1 MIAILT
7 AEGYECVE
15 AICPYNLL
23 RRAGLDVRFIGLK
36 EKTVKGSCG
45 VSVEC
50 AMTAREL
57 IESGERIDML
67 VLPGGLPGATN
78 LDEAPETDELI
89 GITESCG
96 GFFAAIC
103 AAPMVYG
110 KRGMLKGKTATAF
123 PEFRKYL
130 DGAII
135 AEGNVARDGRFITAA
150 GMGAAFDFGLELIS
164 ALKDRETADKIS
176 AAVCAK

>member
-7 AEGYECVE
+7 ADGYECVE
-15 AICPYNLL
+15 AICPFNLL
-23 RRAGLDVRFIGLK
+23 KRAGLDVRFVGLR
-36 EKTVKGSCG
+36 EKTVRGSCG
-45 VSVEC
+45 VTVEC

-57 IESGERIDML
+57 IESGEKIDML

-78 LDEAPETDELI
+78 LDEAQETDELI
-89 GITESCG
+89 EITEKCG

-110 KRGMLKGKTATAF
+110 KRGMLKGRTATAF

-130 DGAII
+130 EGATI
-135 AEGNVARDGRFITAA
+135 AETNVARDGRFITAA
-150 GMGAAFDFGLELIS
+150 GMGAAFDFGLELIT
-164 ALKDRETADKIS
+164 ALTNRETADKIS
-176 AAVCAK
+176 TAVQAK

>member
-15 AICPYNLL
+15 AICPFNLL
-23 RRAGLDVRFIGLK
+23 RRAGLDVRFVGLK
-36 EKTVKGSCG
+36 EKNVSGSCG
-45 VSVEC
+45 VS
-50 AMTAREL
+50 
-57 IESGERIDML
+57 GEKIDML

-78 LDEAPETDELI
+78 LDEAPETDKLI
-89 GITESCG
+89 EMTEKSG

-103 AAPMVYG
+103 AAPMIYG
-110 KRGMLKGKTATAF
+110 KRGMLKGKKATAF

-130 DGAII
+130 EGAIL
-135 AEGNVARDGRFITAA
+135 ADTNVVRDGRFITAA

-176 AAVCAK
+176 SAVCAK

>member
-7 AEGYECVE
+7 ANGYECVE
-15 AICPYNLL
+15 AICPFNLL
-23 RRAGLDVRFIGLK
+23 KRAGLDVRFVGLNG
-36 EKTVKGSCG
+36 KTESGSCG
-45 VSVEC
+45 VTVEC
-50 AMTAREL
+50 AMTAAEL
-57 IESGERIDML
+57 IESGEKIDML

-78 LDEAPETDELI
+78 LDEAPETDKLI
-89 GITESCG
+89 EITENCG

-110 KRGMLKGKTATAF
+110 KRGMLKGKTATAY
-123 PEFRKYL
+123 PDFRKYL
-130 DGAII
+130 DGATI

-150 GMGAAFDFGLELIS
+150 GMGAAFDFGLELIR
-164 ALKDRETADKIS
+164 ALKDDETADKIS

>member
-15 AICPYNLL
+15 AICPFNLL
-23 RRAGLDVRFIGLK
+23 RRAGLDVRFVGLK
-36 EKTVKGSCG
+36 EKNVSGSCG
-45 VSVEC
+45 VTVEC
-50 AMTAREL
+50 AMTAAEL
-57 IESGERIDML
+57 IASGEKIDML

-78 LDEAPETDELI
+78 LDEAPETDKLI
-89 GITESCG
+89 EMTEKSG

-103 AAPMVYG
+103 AAPMIYG
-110 KRGMLKGKTATAF
+110 KRGMLKGKKATAF

-130 DGAII
+130 EGAIL
-135 AEGNVARDGRFITAA
+135 ADTNVVRDGRFITAA

-176 AAVCAK
+176 SAVCAK